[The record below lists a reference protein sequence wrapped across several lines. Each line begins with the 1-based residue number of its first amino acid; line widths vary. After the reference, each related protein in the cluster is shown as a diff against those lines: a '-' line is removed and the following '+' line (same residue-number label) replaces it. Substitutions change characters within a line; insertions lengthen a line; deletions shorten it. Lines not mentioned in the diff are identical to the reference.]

1 MSLRGEREAV
11 LTILTR
17 IREEGTYSHI
27 AVKEMLDQCEREGMD
42 RRQRAFVKRLTEGII
57 ERRIEID
64 NVIRT
69 YTKKGARIRPV
80 IRDILRMGIFQILY
94 MDAVPDSAACNEAVK
109 LTKLSGKKEL
119 SGFVNGVLRTVA
131 REKDKGIFAAAARED
146 GASSD
151 PAALSRKYSMPEW
164 IIRLWN
170 EQRSEQ
176 DTRALLEALLEVRP
190 VSIRFDDR
198 CSAADIE
205 KILAGMQE
213 KGVTATKGH
222 YHALCYELTGTDSV
236 ATLPG
241 YREGLWTVQD
251 ESSMLVAEA
260 AGLQG
265 GETVYDVCAAPG
277 GKSMHCAS
285 KLLALAKRA
294 EEGAAAGEAAADR
307 TDGSGGEPVAA
318 RTDGSAGEPAA
329 AVKAGTVHAF
339 DLSKGK
345 TAQIMKN
352 VRRMHLPNVVVSQR
366 DALLPVPAEA
376 GAADVLLCDLPCSG
390 LGVIGRKRDIK
401 YHVSPAQLEEL
412 AKLQKDILRSAVGYL
427 KEGGVLIYS
436 TCTINRGENEE
447 IAAFIEKELGFT
459 ADPLAPHLP
468 AGIPGIDGHMLQLLP
483 HIHGTDG
490 FFLARFIKKPA

>member
-11 LTILTR
+11 LAILTR

-294 EEGAAAGEAAADR
+294 E
-307 TDGSGGEPVAA
+307 GG
-318 RTDGSAGEPAA
+318 AA

>member
-1 MSLRGEREAV
+1 MSSRNEREAV
-11 LTILTR
+11 LAILAR

-27 AVKEMLDQCEREGMD
+27 AVREMLDQCEREGMD

-69 YTKKGARIRPV
+69 YTKKGVRIRPV

-109 LTKLSGKKEL
+109 LTRLSGKNEL
-119 SGFVNGVLRTVA
+119 SGFVNGVLRTIA
-131 REKDKGIFAAAARED
+131 REKEKGVFAAPSEAAGD
-146 GASSD
+146 QSD
-151 PAALSRKYSMPEW
+151 PAALSRRYSMP
-164 IIRLWN
+164 
-170 EQRSEQ
+170 
-176 DTRALLEALLEVRP
+176 LLEIRP

-198 CSAADIE
+198 CSEEDRE
-205 KILAGMQE
+205 KILAGMRE
-213 KGVTATKGH
+213 KGVQIEKGR
-222 YHALCYELTGTDSV
+222 YLSRCYYLTGTDSV
-236 ATLPG
+236 AQLPG

-260 AGLQG
+260 AGLKG

-285 KLLALAKRA
+285 KLLAI
-294 EEGAAAGEAAADR
+294 AGEEE
-307 TDGSGGEPVAA
+307 EP
-318 RTDGSAGEPAA
+318 
-329 AVKAGTVHAF
+329 GTVHAF

-345 TAQIMKN
+345 TTQIIKN

-366 DALLPVPAEA
+366 DALVPVPEEA
-376 GAADVLLCDLPCSG
+376 GAADILLCDLPCSG

-401 YHVSPAQLEEL
+401 YHVSPGQLEEL
-412 AKLQKDILRSAVGYL
+412 AQLQKRILRSAAGYL
-427 KEGGVLIYS
+427 KKGGVLIYS

-459 ADPLAPHLP
+459 ADALAPHLP
-468 AGIPGIDGHMLQLLP
+468 VPIPGTDHNKLQLLP
-483 HIHGTDG
+483 HVHGTDG
-490 FFLARFIKKPA
+490 FFLARFVKN